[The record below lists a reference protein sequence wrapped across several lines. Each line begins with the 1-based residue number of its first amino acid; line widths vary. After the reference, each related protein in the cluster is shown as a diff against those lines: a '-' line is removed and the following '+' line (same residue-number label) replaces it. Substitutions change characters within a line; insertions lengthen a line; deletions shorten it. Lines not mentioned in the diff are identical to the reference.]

1 MPLLTFLIV
10 LVVIVVVLAVTC
22 VKIVPQA
29 EDAIVERLGS

>member
-29 EDAIVERLGS
+29 EAAIVERLGS